1 MVQRKGS
8 ARRKTRKL
16 LAKPLR
22 KKGKISLTN
31 YFRKFEIGQKVVIR
45 PEPACQNSIPHK
57 RYFNKTAIITGTQGK
72 CYEVALKIGNQ
83 PKKAIVHPVH
93 LTKVK

>member
-8 ARRKTRKL
+8 ARRKTKKL
-16 LAKPLR
+16 LSKDLR

-45 PEPACQNSIPHK
+45 PESGYQNAIPHK
-57 RYFNKTAIITGTQGK
+57 RYFNKTAVVTGKQGA

-83 PKKAIVHPVH
+83 PKKAIIHPVH
-93 LTKVK
+93 LVKVK